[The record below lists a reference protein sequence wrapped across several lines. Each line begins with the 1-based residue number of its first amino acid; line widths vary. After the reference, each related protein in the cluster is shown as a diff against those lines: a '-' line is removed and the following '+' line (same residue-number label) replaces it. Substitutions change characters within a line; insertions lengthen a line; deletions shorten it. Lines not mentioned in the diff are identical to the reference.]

1 MYMNSNEKIYI
12 IIILTLFYIYFSKK
26 CKYSETFSNNTVLSD
41 QVVPHLKILTNISE
55 LMQNGL
61 EKEELIISK
70 SLNLLPRGIIMT
82 FYGEHIPE
90 GWTLC
95 DGNNGTP
102 NLIGNFILG
111 DDRLSPLIGQSKH
124 INLKQLPSH
133 THTGETDK
141 DVFHNHYTGIE
152 DIFSEKNDLTYRA
165 GGGMVIYENEKKEKN
180 LDITDN
186 DGNHQHKFRTEETGK
201 GNLIGLPPYM
211 TLKYIMKL

>member
-1 MYMNSNEKIYI
+1 MYMNINEKIYI
-12 IIILTLFYIYFSKK
+12 VIILTLFYIYFCKK
-26 CKYSETFSNNTVLSD
+26 CRYSETFSNNTVLSD
-41 QVVPHLKILTNISE
+41 QILPHLKILTNISE

-70 SLNLLPRGIIMT
+70 SFNLLPRGIIMT

-124 INLKQLPSH
+124 INLNQLPSH
-133 THTGETDK
+133 NHTGKSDK
-141 DVFHNHYTGIE
+141 EDVFHNHYTGIE
-152 DIFSEKNDLTYRA
+152 DLFSEKKRSMLEITA
-165 GGGMVIYENEKKEKN
+165 YEKDKEKN

-186 DGNHQHKFRTEETGK
+186 DGNHQHKFTTDEIGK
-201 GNLIGLPPYM
+201 GNLIGLPPYI